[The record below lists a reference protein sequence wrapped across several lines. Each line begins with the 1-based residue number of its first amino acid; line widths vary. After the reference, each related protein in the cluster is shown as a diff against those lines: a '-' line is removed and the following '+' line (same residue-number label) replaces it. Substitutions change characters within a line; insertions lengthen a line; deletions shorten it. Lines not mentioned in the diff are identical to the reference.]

1 MKQGWLERL
10 RNAIADRGRDLLKK
24 RRAVDLR
31 NPSHL
36 CAELVSDEHGEASGV
51 ALAREALS
59 AYEAMDEPGRL
70 AFFEMIERDFGPDP
84 GTVRK
89 ASARYLETLAV
100 EDYLVLYR
108 AVEPRRQ
115 ELFRRLN
122 MAPQGTA
129 ALVRMRADLVGLL
142 RSHPDLR
149 VVDADLHHLLG
160 SWFNRGFLQ
169 LRGLNWDS
177 PAALL
182 EKLVSY
188 ESVHAIQG
196 LEDLR
201 RRLAGDRRCF
211 AFCHP
216 AMPDEPLIFGEV
228 ALLRGIPEELP
239 PLLDPQG
246 PLQDPERAD
255 TALFFSICNTQPGL
269 RGISF
274 GNFLIKQVV
283 EELRHEFPWL
293 TNFATLSPLPRFA
306 SSLRAALRREG
317 GGMDPDLV
325 EAILREHAGR
335 LVEAT
340 GAAGAS
346 EALLRLLERDELLRH
361 RPLLDRPLQQ
371 LAMAW
376 LLTRGPRGPLDPEA
390 SFHLANGARL
400 EALRPF
406 ADPSPRGLALS
417 LGVMANYLY
426 VPDDFEENHERFVE
440 TGEIPLG
447 RGLSR
452 CKREV
457 EAARKASRRKGTASQ
472 G

>member
-1 MKQGWLERL
+1 MKQGWLEKL
-10 RNAIADRGRDLLKK
+10 RHAIADRGRDLLKK
-24 RRAVDLR
+24 RRSVDLR

-36 CAELVSDEHGEASGV
+36 CAELVSDEHGEASGM
-51 ALAREALS
+51 ALAREILS

-70 AFFEMIERDFGPDP
+70 AFFEMVEREFGPDP
-84 GTVRK
+84 GAIRK
-89 ASARYLETLAV
+89 ASARYLETLSV

-108 AVEPRRQ
+108 AIEPRRQ
-115 ELFRRLN
+115 ELFRRMN
-122 MAPQGTA
+122 MAPQGTE

-142 RSHPDLR
+142 RSRPDLR

-169 LRGLNWDS
+169 LRGISWSS
-177 PAALL
+177 PATHL
-182 EKLVSY
+182 EKLVSCD
-188 ESVHAIQG
+188 SVHAIQG

-211 AFCHP
+211 AFFHP

-228 ALLRGIPEELP
+228 ALVQGIPGELP
-239 PLLDPQG
+239 PLLDPNG
-246 PLQDPERAD
+246 PLQDTGRAD
-255 TALFFSICNTQPGL
+255 TALFFSVCNTQPGL

-283 EELRHEFPWL
+283 EELRREFPWL
-293 TNFATLSPLPRFA
+293 VNFATLSPLPRFA
-306 SSLRAALRREG
+306 SSLRAALKREG
-317 GGMDPDLV
+317 GGMDPDQV
-325 EAILREHAGR
+325 AGILAEHASR
-335 LVEAT
+335 LVEAA
-340 GAAGAS
+340 GAPSAS
-346 EALLRLLERDELLRH
+346 EALLRLLDREEMVRNRQLLE
-361 RPLLDRPLQQ
+361 RPLQQ
-371 LAMAW
+371 LAMAY

-390 SFHLANGARL
+390 SFHVANGARL

-426 VPDDFEENHERFVE
+426 VPDEFEENHERFVK
-440 TGEIPLG
+440 TGEIPLA

-452 CKREV
+452 CRREV
-457 EAARKASRRKGTASQ
+457 EAARKAGSRRRSTPEG
-472 G
+472 

>member
-10 RNAIADRGRDLLKK
+10 RNAIADRGRDVLKK

-51 ALAREALS
+51 ALAREVLS
-59 AYEAMDEPGRL
+59 AYEAMDEPARL
-70 AFFEMIERDFGPDP
+70 AFFEMVERDFGADP
-84 GTVRK
+84 GTIRK
-89 ASARYLETLAV
+89 ASGRYLETLSV
-100 EDYLVLYR
+100 DDYLVLYH

-129 ALVRMRADLVGLL
+129 ALVRMRADLVALL

-149 VVDADLHHLLG
+149 VVDADLYHLLG

-188 ESVHAIQG
+188 ESVHAIRG

-201 RRLAGDRRCF
+201 RRLAADRRCF
-211 AFCHP
+211 AFFHP
-216 AMPDEPLIFGEV
+216 AMPDDPLIFGEV
-228 ALLRGIPEELP
+228 ALVQGMPEELP
-239 PLLDPQG
+239 PLLDPKAPQE
-246 PLQDPERAD
+246 DPRQAD
-255 TALFFSICNTQPGL
+255 TALFISVCNTQPGL

-283 EELRHEFPWL
+283 EELRREFPWL
-293 TNFATLSPLPRFA
+293 TKFATLSPLPRLA
-306 SSLRAALRREG
+306 SSLRAALKREG

-325 EAILREHAGR
+325 AAILREHAGR

-340 GAAGAS
+340 AAPSAS
-346 EALLRLLERDELLRH
+346 EALLRLLDRDQILRH
-361 RPLLDRPLQQ
+361 RTLLERPLQQ
-371 LAMAW
+371 LAMAY

-390 SFHLANGARL
+390 AFHLANGARL
-400 EALRPF
+400 ETLRPF
-406 ADPSPRGLALS
+406 ADPSARGLALS
-417 LGVMANYLY
+417 LGVMANYRY
-426 VPDDFEENHERFVE
+426 VPEDFEENHERFVE
-440 TGEIPLG
+440 TGEIPLA
-447 RGLSR
+447 RGLAR

-457 EAARKASRRKGTASQ
+457 EAARRSGRRKGSAPQ